1 MEEAMTGERHVSAN
15 LSRFLKGLDFPAQQ
29 VDLVAQAKE
38 NGADQGFLDVLE
50 KMPKREYE
58 SLADVVETYAS
69 YST

>member
-1 MEEAMTGERHVSAN
+1 MTGERHVSAN

-58 SLADVVETYAS
+58 SLADVVETYAGH
-69 YST
+69 ST